1 MEPAEVR
8 KGVYEEILRRGLE
21 FGRPLPREEL
31 EEILICPGGEEEMLA
46 CSGGEETEILTD

>member
-21 FGRPLPREEL
+21 FGRPLSREEL
-31 EEILICPGGEEEMLA
+31 EEILICPGGEE
-46 CSGGEETEILTD
+46 TEILTD